1 MHLLLS
7 ALLVG
12 AGAVLVAAVN
22 ESVRGIE
29 ANTIGAV
36 MILLGLSYAL
46 VALVISRTRADFA
59 ARPVEDDEPEVFPR
73 R

>member
-12 AGAVLVAAVN
+12 AGAVLVAAAN
-22 ESVRGIE
+22 GSVRGIE

-36 MILLGLSYAL
+36 MILLGLLYAL
-46 VALVISRTRADFA
+46 IVSVISLTRADLA
-59 ARPVEDDEPEVFPR
+59 APAVEDDEPQVFPQR
-73 R
+73 